1 MHRAFTSPPHSLP
14 SITNTIVSLYP
25 TTENAHKLTVV
36 DLDKAL
42 DTHTTNT
49 NKATINAPAINNINS
64 DINLSEF
71 QSEAYNFNT
80 YSSNTLSKS
89 ISHKPLPKSKA
100 MTKHHRGTSASSLS
114 TAVTSSYRE
123 IYKLDEL
130 YTTKQKCKQLLT
142 PEQQSLVRKVSYFK
156 NRKFEDFCRMQYKN
170 SINRFSSS
178 ALVHKYFTAKNA
190 KEQQHNV
197 YCLNDVLKLSKSKPV
212 TLSSCESLKKPKVLM
227 KNYLNAPV
235 CELNYMSHIQRA
247 TEMIVNTAKFAPL
260 VHEIRS
266 QFIIAKFEEEMKSQR
281 EKIIHAQRTLRN
293 DEEANET
300 RDVVCDFD
308 VSESRLKHKIKQLLT
323 SKGNKL
329 NQALLKRENYFDNV
343 ENQVNYLFDFYN
355 VPHFKNNLFNFN
367 HKADTTRCLC
377 EHNNFIDEG
386 ILVYL
391 NIMRYKLQKEK
402 DDTVMEDKI
411 NIDKEIKTKED
422 KTNTIIN
429 SINNVN
435 NGNCSNSNNNDD
447 INIYDIEN
455 MLLSKGFGDYETI
468 ELTDDEKKK
477 NITLYELEDFFVHKY
492 VRYDGISIPYGNIR
506 NMIMSEFYRRN
517 DNTFGTSL

>member
-1 MHRAFTSPPHSLP
+1 MHRAITSPPHSLP
-14 SITNTIVSLYP
+14 SNSNTIVSVYP
-25 TTENAHKLTVV
+25 TTENAHKVTVV

-42 DTHTTNT
+42 DTNTTNQNKTST
-49 NKATINAPAINNINS
+49 NHQNIHNVNS
-64 DINLSEF
+64 DINLSDF

-89 ISHKPLPKSKA
+89 ISQKPLSKSKQFI
-100 MTKHHRGTSASSLS
+100 KHHRGTSAASLS
-114 TAVTSSYRE
+114 TAVTSEYKE
-123 IYKLDEL
+123 IYKIDEL
-130 YTTKQKCKQLLT
+130 FTTKQKCKQFLS
-142 PEQQSLVRKVSYFK
+142 PEQQSFVRKVSYFK
-156 NRKFEDFCRMQYKN
+156 NRKFEDFCRLQYKN
-170 SINRFSSS
+170 SINKFSSN
-178 ALVHKYFTAKNA
+178 ALVNKYFTAKDA

-212 TLSSCESLKKPKVLM
+212 TLSSCESLKKPKAQIR
-227 KNYLNAPV
+227 NYLNAPV
-235 CELNYMSHIQRA
+235 CELNYLSHIQRA
-247 TEMIVNTAKFAPL
+247 TEMIINTSKFAPL

-266 QFIIAKFEEEMKSQR
+266 QFIISKFEEEMKSQR

-293 DEEANET
+293 DEEANES

-308 VSESRLKHKIKQLLT
+308 VSESRLKYKIKQLLT

-329 NQALLKRENYFDNV
+329 NQALLKREHYFDGV
-343 ENQVNYLFDFYN
+343 EKQVNYLFDFYN
-355 VPHFKNNLFNFN
+355 VPHFKNNLFNLN
-367 HKADTTRCLC
+367 HKEDTAKCLC

-402 DDTVMEDKI
+402 DETANEDKI
-411 NIDKEIKTKED
+411 KIEKEIKTQED
-422 KTNTIIN
+422 KN
-429 SINNVN
+429 
-435 NGNCSNSNNNDD
+435 NNNDE

-492 VRYDGISIPYGNIR
+492 VRYDGIGIPYGNIR

-517 DNTFGTSL
+517 DDTFGTSL

>member
-1 MHRAFTSPPHSLP
+1 MHRAFTTPPHSLP

-42 DTHTTNT
+42 DTNTTNT
-49 NKATINAPAINNINS
+49 NKAPITHPVINNINS
-64 DINLSEF
+64 DIHLSEF

-89 ISHKPLPKSKA
+89 ISHKPLHKSKA
-100 MTKHHRGTSASSLS
+100 MINKHHRGTSASSLS
-114 TAVTSSYRE
+114 TAVTSVYRS

-178 ALVHKYFTAKNA
+178 ALVHKYFNA
-190 KEQQHNV
+190 KEPQHNV

-212 TLSSCESLKKPKVLM
+212 TLSSCESLKKPKVMM

-308 VSESRLKHKIKQLLT
+308 VSESRLKHKIKQFLT

-343 ENQVNYLFDFYN
+343 ENQINYLFDFYN
-355 VPHFKNNLFNFN
+355 VPHFKNNLFNYN
-367 HKADTTRCLC
+367 NKADTARCLC

-402 DDTVMEDKI
+402 DDTLSED
-411 NIDKEIKTKED
+411 IDKEIKTKED
-422 KTNTIIN
+422 KTNTITI
-429 SINNVN
+429 INNVN
-435 NGNCSNSNNNDD
+435 NGNCSSGNNNNNDD

-492 VRYDGISIPYGNIR
+492 VRYDGIGIPYGNIR
-506 NMIMSEFYRRN
+506 NMIMSDFYRRN
-517 DNTFGTSL
+517 DNTFGASL